1 MFTIFSEPLPDVFIL
16 NLKRFSDERGNFNK
30 IFQQDLFA
38 SLGIKFSPK
47 EYFYS
52 TSKKN
57 VLRGMH
63 FQVGSFAHDKL
74 VYCSQG
80 IILDVIVDVR
90 KESNYF
96 NAPISIE
103 LSGEDSKAVF
113 IGKGYAHGFLTK
125 SNHSAMHYFTSTVHS
140 PENDMGVL
148 WSSINF
154 DWQIKNPVI
163 STRDGC
169 HPDINEVVCEFS

>member
-1 MFTIFSEPLPDVFIL
+1 MFSIFSEPLPGVLIL
-16 NLKRFSDERGNFNK
+16 NLERFSDERGDFNK
-30 IFQQDLFA
+30 IFQQESFS
-38 SLGIKFSPK
+38 SLGIKFVPK

-63 FQVGSFAHDKL
+63 FQVGSDAHDKL

-80 IILDVIVDVR
+80 MILDVIVDVR
-90 KESNYF
+90 KESKYF

-103 LSGEDSKAVF
+103 LSGKDSMAVF

-125 SNHSAMHYFTSTVHS
+125 SNHSVMHYFTSTVHS
-140 PENDMGVL
+140 PKNDKGVL

-154 DWQIKNPVI
+154 DWQIKNPII
-163 STRDGC
+163 SKRDEF
-169 HPDINEVVCEFS
+169 HPDINEVKCEFS